1 MICIDFETKSYAD
14 LTKVGAWAYS
24 EDPSTMPICLCYGI
38 DYEPIR
44 TWVPGDE
51 DPTDLFDA
59 IAAGKPV
66 EAHNVSFE
74 ISIWKNVMVKRFGW
88 PDVPLELWR
97 DTAAVAAYYALP
109 TKLDKLAKLLGYGGK
124 DVDGGRL
131 ISKYSKLHLK
141 SAKPVIPPEDLKR
154 FVEYC
159 KRDVELEQAVSDY
172 LGDLPDEELKVFQ
185 LDLKIELR
193 GLRIDLEGVDAA
205 TKVVEEY
212 GEVLDGEFRKL
223 TGFGPGQLDKVHAWF
238 EERGYPLENMQAE
251 YLEDALKEG
260 LEIEDGVFKPVVGD
274 ARRALE
280 LRLATSKASV
290 KKLMKMRGQRGSDG
304 TAKFQCRYH
313 GAQTGRW
320 TGTGFQP
327 LNLNRGY
334 DEKRTTPEDLVYN
347 IKTGN
352 WRWVKAMYG
361 NPIEAVARASRHWIT
376 ASEGH
381 EIMAGDF
388 VSIEAVVLA
397 CLAGEKWKV
406 EAFRQKKGIYELMAC
421 KIYNLDPELAND
433 PKKFKEKYPAERQ
446 DGKTGELA
454 FGFAGGLNAWL
465 NFDNSGR
472 HTDER
477 IVEICKAWRAEH
489 PEIVKFWSGIERA
502 AVDCVMHHETTYYM
516 AIQFDMID
524 EWLAMTLPDG
534 KKIWYREPYLRQKMP
549 PWHRPVDNKF
559 GPAKPACAAGTCDC
573 EPQPELCYLSVK
585 GGRVQRTSTYG
596 GKLCLAED
604 TEVLTNRGWK
614 RIVNVQYDDLVW
626 DGVSW
631 VAHSGVVYNGDRE
644 VVRLLGVELTGD
656 HPVLTTEGWVLASQS
671 EGYNRADCGI
681 PRSSE
686 LLGVGRGEVALECR
700 VPGLLSLCDP
710 SCQRAEEAQGP
721 RCERIVRVS
730 QGSEHIRS
738 EDDARDVQASGLCGL
753 EVYGRPLFATVAS
766 GVGEL
771 WRAGHKGLRSVA
783 QLLRGFLVGYGADVQ
798 ARSSDRADQQR
809 RTLPSS
815 QLPLGHARGPGVE
828 PQDQSADRHTA
839 RKDDRVASVP
849 KVRGKTDDDT
859 IPACER
865 VVGTRRVYDI
875 TNCGPRNRFVVRT
888 GDGRGLIV
896 HNCENA
902 VQATARQILKPAM
915 LRLDNEG
922 FPIVLSV
929 YDEIVCDVPN
939 GFAKLKDF
947 EDLIREREGWFK
959 DWPIDVDA
967 WQGKIYRK

>member
-1 MICIDFETKSYAD
+1 VICIDFETKSYAD

-38 DYEPIR
+38 DYEPVR

-212 GEVLDGEFRKL
+212 GKVLDGEFRKL

-251 YLEDALKEG
+251 YLGDALKEG
-260 LEIEDGVFKPVVGD
+260 LEIEEGVFKPVVGD

-334 DEKRTTPEDLVYN
+334 DKKRTTPEDLVFN

-361 NPIEAVARASRHWIT
+361 NPIDAVARASRHWII
-376 ASEGH
+376 SSDGH

-397 CLAGEKWKV
+397 CLAQERWKV

-421 KIYNLDPELAND
+421 KIYNLDPELASN
-433 PKKFKEKYPAERQ
+433 PEEFKKAYATERQ
-446 DGKTGELA
+446 DGKTCFAAGTQVLTCFGWKDIVSVTSKDLVWDGVEWVSTGGAVCQGAKETINMAGVEVTPDHLVLTGYERWITAREVASSASMMLRALEKGSENLPFAASSSGQWAGFLGCGSDALAEPTPTWYPSLTSGVARQPGATDARSSRPRSTGRTTTSTQTYAPTTGTAGGCSTASRRALLAAVLRDIRTTAGAASAYINLGQKALKGAVRFFNTSLASLAGTIRRWRSTASTLTEITPRATCVSILAAREKNEPCRSCNNGLQNLRPVYDVVNAGPRNRFTILTDEGPMIVHNCELA
-454 FGFAGGLNAWL
+454 FGYQGGLNAWL
-465 NFDNSGR
+465 NFDSSGR

-573 EPQPELCYLSVK
+573 EPQPELCYLAVK

-596 GKLCLAED
+596 GKL
-604 TEVLTNRGWK
+604 T
-614 RIVNVQYDDLVW
+614 
-626 DGVSW
+626 
-631 VAHSGVVYNGDRE
+631 
-644 VVRLLGVELTGD
+644 
-656 HPVLTTEGWVLASQS
+656 
-671 EGYNRADCGI
+671 
-681 PRSSE
+681 
-686 LLGVGRGEVALECR
+686 
-700 VPGLLSLCDP
+700 
-710 SCQRAEEAQGP
+710 
-721 RCERIVRVS
+721 
-730 QGSEHIRS
+730 
-738 EDDARDVQASGLCGL
+738 
-753 EVYGRPLFATVAS
+753 
-766 GVGEL
+766 
-771 WRAGHKGLRSVA
+771 
-783 QLLRGFLVGYGADVQ
+783 
-798 ARSSDRADQQR
+798 
-809 RTLPSS
+809 
-815 QLPLGHARGPGVE
+815 
-828 PQDQSADRHTA
+828 
-839 RKDDRVASVP
+839 
-849 KVRGKTDDDT
+849 
-859 IPACER
+859 
-865 VVGTRRVYDI
+865 
-875 TNCGPRNRFVVRT
+875 
-888 GDGRGLIV
+888 
-896 HNCENA
+896 ENA

-915 LRLDNEG
+915 LRLDDEG

-929 YDEIVCDVPN
+929 YDEIVCDVPA
-939 GFAKLKDF
+939 GFATLKDF